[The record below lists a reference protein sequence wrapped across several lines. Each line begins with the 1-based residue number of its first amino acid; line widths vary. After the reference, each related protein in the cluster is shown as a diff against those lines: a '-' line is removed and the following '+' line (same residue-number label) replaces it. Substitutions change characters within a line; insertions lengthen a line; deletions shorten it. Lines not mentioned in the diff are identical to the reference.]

1 MLENSQYENWM
12 TFDAGCRPGEALKEA
27 SRYVGRN
34 GEVGQRN
41 TIVWCGE
48 SNRFAQCD
56 LCFMFRGKM
65 DLAVGEKKLMY
76 RRLLNK
82 HHDDVRR
89 DKARYYWNR

>member
-1 MLENSQYENWM
+1 MLEDSQYENWM

-48 SNRFAQCD
+48 STAGSGYSFETNGNMGQIESVCTS
-56 LCFMFRGKM
+56 M
-65 DLAVGEKKLMY
+65 
-76 RRLLNK
+76 
-82 HHDDVRR
+82 
-89 DKARYYWNR
+89 